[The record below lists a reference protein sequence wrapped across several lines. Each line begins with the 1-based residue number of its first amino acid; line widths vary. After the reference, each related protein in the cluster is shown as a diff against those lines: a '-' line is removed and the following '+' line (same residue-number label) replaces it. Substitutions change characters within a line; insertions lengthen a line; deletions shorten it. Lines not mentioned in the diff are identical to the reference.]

1 MADTTPPPLTHHII
15 LLQSL
20 HSGPTRAAN
29 SVEALPP
36 VAHHWRPK
44 AEVWSLTETAA
55 HLAAADPRFLARLT
69 RILREE
75 NPWLPY
81 FGPDVARPEAVEP
94 LPDWLARFR
103 AARDQLLAFLSELT
117 PDDWERPAVHETMGP
132 TTLALQVQNIINH
145 DADHLGQMRDLRQ
158 AWEHQAL
165 G

>member
-1 MADTTPPPLTHHII
+1 MTDTTSLSPTRHII

-20 HSGPTRAAN
+20 HGGPTRAENLVAD
-29 SVEALPP
+29 LPLA
-36 VAHHWRPK
+36 AHRWRPK
-44 AEVWSLTETAA
+44 AEVWSLTETVA
-55 HLAAADPRFLARLT
+55 HLAAADPQFLARLT

-81 FGPDVARPEAVEP
+81 FGPDVARSEGVEP
-94 LPDWLARFR
+94 WLDLLARFR

-158 AWEHQAL
+158 AWEQQAHD
-165 G
+165 